1 MIAPCSLSGYLWR
14 RYWVRFRA
22 LGRDEP
28 DQPSAFDY
36 LPINNC
42 GECHHGLFAL
52 RRHCPVLSADFWAP
66 FPACSAPR
74 RSSVPR
80 KGLRPRTSFRPGL
93 AADARDARFRGQ
105 AAHEEMSVN
114 GAPVSIANPSKR
126 WGRKASGLRVHA
138 WDSGLAGVVLTPGVI
153 PPWSRKARQGGRPSR
168 MMAAIGTGA
177 REARRER

>member
-1 MIAPCSLSGYLWR
+1 MIARCLLSGYLWR

-52 RRHCPVLSADFWAP
+52 RRHCPVLSADSG
-66 FPACSAPR
+66 CR
-74 RSSVPR
+74 
-80 KGLRPRTSFRPGL
+80 FRPDRRRRGTAEAFSTEKGIAPEDIIQARL
-93 AADARDARFRGQ
+93 AADAREARFRGQ

-114 GAPVSIANPSKR
+114 GALV
-126 WGRKASGLRVHA
+126 
-138 WDSGLAGVVLTPGVI
+138 
-153 PPWSRKARQGGRPSR
+153 
-168 MMAAIGTGA
+168 
-177 REARRER
+177 